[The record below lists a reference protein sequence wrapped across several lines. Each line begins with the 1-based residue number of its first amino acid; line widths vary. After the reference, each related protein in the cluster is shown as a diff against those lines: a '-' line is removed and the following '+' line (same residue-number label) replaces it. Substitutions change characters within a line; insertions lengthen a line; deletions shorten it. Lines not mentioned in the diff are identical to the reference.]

1 MKRYKK
7 GFFTAVCLLTMI
19 VISAGCSTKAAEV
32 DEDLLGVSQSDMDKV
47 TITITCNSKLDHF
60 AAAAAERFPNIR
72 LVQDCYTGQYRY
84 QRACRRYRAS

>member
-32 DEDLLGVSQSDMDKV
+32 DEDLLGVSQSDMDKD
-47 TITITCNSKLDHF
+47 DHHHLQF
-60 AAAAAERFPNIR
+60 
-72 LVQDCYTGQYRY
+72 QTGSFR
-84 QRACRRYRAS
+84 CRRSGALS

>member
-1 MKRYKK
+1 MPADYDSHLCR
-7 GFFTAVCLLTMI
+7 LLYE
-19 VISAGCSTKAAEV
+19 AAEV

-72 LVQDCYTGQYRY
+72 LVQDCYTGQYRISEHVADIEHHDFETY
-84 QRACRRYRAS
+84 SW